1 MNLIINRSQYRKNLI
16 HHFFTTILYLL
27 HNSLKRLRNSM
38 ILCSLKCNAFEDF
51 KTNMNIMYLIAK
63 NVAIEKKKIEI
74 DIFKDS
80 MNEDIF
86 KLFDFEMIIILMKIV

>member
-1 MNLIINRSQYRKNLI
+1 
-16 HHFFTTILYLL
+16 
-27 HNSLKRLRNSM
+27 
-38 ILCSLKCNAFEDF
+38 
-51 KTNMNIMYLIAK
+51 MYLIAK
-63 NVAIEKKKIEI
+63 NVAIEEKKIKI